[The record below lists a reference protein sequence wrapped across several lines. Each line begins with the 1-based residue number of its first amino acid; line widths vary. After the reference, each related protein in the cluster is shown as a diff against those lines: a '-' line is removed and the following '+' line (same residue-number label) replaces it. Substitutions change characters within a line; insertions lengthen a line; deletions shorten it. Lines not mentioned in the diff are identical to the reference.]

1 MTTNAYTF
9 LPWLRTGISTQVT
22 APPQAGVRATVQV
35 RLLVSGDPV
44 TGHETLTQPVNRDVQ
59 LYGPGDVVGVDPRAI
74 SRTEPRAGVPNFEP
88 NYLAHIEFSE
98 EDFLWRYSPAAADG
112 HTARLTPWL
121 ALVVLATGEEF
132 TEVPKTGGPL
142 PAITVANP
150 AGTLPPPDQLGAWA
164 HVHVNGSLADPVA
177 TDGTA
182 AALAAFTEVVRTN
195 ADNACSRLICPRHLQ
210 PDTAY
215 EAFLVPA
222 FESGRLAG
230 LGLDPAVAPNAL
242 YSSWGPHFANR
253 PLEGVLPYYHRWAFS
268 TGTAGDFEF
277 LVRLL
282 RPQAPDPRI
291 GRRDLD
297 VHRPPGLALPP
308 ITDQGGVLPLRGALK
323 VPERTG
329 DPVDPADNWDHFVDT
344 GEAPPYPHPF
354 EVAMAGLVNLADDYQ
369 RHEPTAAHAASPAA
383 TTGPDPV
390 ITPPL
395 YGRWHALTT
404 RLLNDED
411 GTPVSPEVLRGWLHR
426 LNLDPRFRIAANL
439 GTGVVR
445 AHDEEL
451 MAAAWAQVGDVL
463 VANARIRAAQLARE
477 VGNVLQAKHIDPPA
491 GSGFAALAAAPA
503 SAPGRSL
510 TLTAPAHSRVTTTA
524 SSTPSATGADS
535 GTASGEGR
543 GATEGG
549 ARDGDPASS
558 GGPASRGSRVAT
570 EGGAS
575 ATGPASRR
583 SRVAAGLVADPGDQV
598 AVGFRVASS
607 RVAAAPVSP
616 AMRRIT
622 RPGSR
627 LMRTLPF
634 AGQAGALLSRM
645 DAAVDPVVAAPVK
658 VTPGALVTPR
668 DLAATLH
675 PTRPPDADPV
685 DSLPQS
691 PDFVLRALGDPV
703 APHPG
708 TADSAEAQRFKA
720 ALRELHQGFDAGVA
734 AGHVKPAPA
743 LDVVETT
750 TSVLAGLNADETV
763 PRALL
768 EGSVSLPERLR
779 PFAAQFI
786 EAMAYPVFDVPAYKT
801 LLDVSVDSLVPNL
814 SLLPPNSITLLANNR
829 EFIES
834 FLVGLNHE
842 LARELLW
849 REYPTDQRGTPF
861 RQFWD
866 PVATLPVPDETPA
879 QRRERGYDIPP
890 IHEWPTTTR
899 LGDNENRKPDDPR
912 PGGPQRDDLVL
923 VVRGELLKKYP
934 TAAIYAQRAQ
944 FPGDDPSQPRELA
957 DLPLDGLPSPELVR
971 LPRYEAKVEPDIY
984 LLGFDLDA
992 DEALGTP
999 GVDPGWFFVLKERPG
1014 DPRFGVDDGPPTHV
1028 EVWNDL
1034 TWDDVDPGRTGFLE
1048 LDPAVQVALGD
1059 FDHSGDDREK
1069 KDQRAEDENLP
1080 LWFSGL
1086 GSADL
1091 AYILFQVP
1099 VMVAVHAQEMLPR

>member
-1 MTTNAYTF
+1 MSANSYTF
-9 LPWLRTGISTQVT
+9 LPWLRSGISTQVKT
-22 APPQAGVRATVQV
+22 PPQAGVRATVKVQ
-35 RLLVSGDPV
+35 LMVSGDPI

-74 SRTEPRAGVPNFEP
+74 SRTEPRPGVPNVEP

-121 ALVVLATGEEF
+121 ALVVLATDEF
-132 TEVPKTGGPL
+132 AEIPSAGGPL
-142 PAITVANP
+142 PAISVADP
-150 AGTLPPPDQLGAWA
+150 AGTLPPADQLGAWA

-177 TDGTA
+177 TDGTT
-182 AALAAFTEVVRTN
+182 AALAALTEVVRTN

-210 PDTAY
+210 PGTAY
-215 EAFLVPA
+215 EAFLVPT

-230 LGLDPAVAPNAL
+230 LGLDPAVAPDAL
-242 YSSWGPHFANR
+242 YSSWGPHYANR
-253 PLEGVLPYYHRWAFS
+253 PAEGVLPYYHRWAFA

-297 VHRPPGLALPP
+297 VHGPFDLDLPP
-308 ITDQGGVLPLRGALK
+308 ITDLGGVLPLRGALK
-323 VPERTG
+323 VPERAG
-329 DPVDPADNWDHFVDT
+329 DPVDPVDPADNWDHFIDT

-354 EVAMAGLVNLADDYQ
+354 EQAMAGVLNLADDYL
-369 RHEPTAAHAASPAA
+369 RHEPAAAHAASPAA

-411 GTPVSPEVLRGWLHR
+411 GHPVSPEVLRGWLHR

-439 GTGVVR
+439 GTQVVR

-463 VANARIRAAQLARE
+463 VANGRIRAAQLARE

-491 GSGFAALAAAPA
+491 GSGPAALAAAPA

-510 TLTAPAHSRVTTTA
+510 TLTAPAHSRVTTA
-524 SSTPSATGADS
+524 
-535 GTASGEGR
+535 
-543 GATEGG
+543 
-549 ARDGDPASS
+549 ASS
-558 GGPASRGSRVAT
+558 GAFAATRGS
-570 EGGAS
+570 
-575 ATGPASRR
+575 
-583 SRVAAGLVADPGDQV
+583 AGLVTDPANQV

-607 RVAAAPVSP
+607 RVATAPVSP
-616 AMRRIT
+616 AMRRIM

-634 AGQAGALLSRM
+634 SGQAGALLSRM
-645 DAAVDPVVAAPVK
+645 DAPVDPVVAAPVK

-675 PTRPPDADPV
+675 PTRPPGADPV
-685 DSLPQS
+685 GSLPLS

-703 APHPG
+703 APHSG
-708 TADSAEAQRFKA
+708 TSDSAEAQRFKA

-734 AGHVKPAPA
+734 VGRVKPAPP
-743 LDVVETT
+743 LDLVETT
-750 TSVLAGLNADETV
+750 SSVLTGLNADETV

-779 PFAAQFI
+779 PFAAEFI
-786 EAMAYPVFDVPAYKT
+786 EAMAYPIFDVPTYRS

-842 LARELLW
+842 MARELLW

-866 PVATLPVPDETPA
+866 PVATLPVPNETAA

-890 IHEWPTTTR
+890 IHEWPVTTR
-899 LGDNENRKPDDPR
+899 LGDNENRRPDDPR

-944 FPGDDPSQPRELA
+944 FPGNDPTQPRELA
-957 DLPLDGLPSPELVR
+957 DLPADGLPSPEQVR

-999 GVDPGWFFVLKERPG
+999 GADPGWFFVLKERPG

-1059 FDHSGDDREK
+1059 FDSPDDDREK